1 MVRRETLLAF
11 ATLLVLA
18 PGAARAAAVPH
29 PIPAEE
35 PAVVW
40 VRFADRGL
48 DSPAAERAAVGA
60 ARAALTAD
68 ALARRAKVGAPVD
81 LLDVPPSARYLDA
94 VRATGARVR
103 VISRWQNAV
112 SVHADP
118 AQQAALRAL
127 PFVSD
132 VRAVAVRPAGEK
144 LAEPVVPVPTRAG
157 RSAPGLR
164 SLDYGDCSSQILPIQ
179 VDGLHNL
186 GLSGAGVKVA
196 VLDTGFKRTHA
207 ALDDVDV
214 LAEWDF
220 VQGDAVTTNQTG
232 DDFSQ
237 HNHGTYVLSLIGGW
251 DPGHL
256 IGPAH
261 GASYLL
267 AKTENL
273 SSETPVEEDYWIAAA
288 EWADSLGAD
297 VITTSLGYKDWYT
310 YEDMDGDT
318 APITIQADLAVA
330 NGICVFSSAGNEGQG
345 PWHYI
350 TAPAD
355 GDSVVSVGAV
365 DSLGTIVGFSSRG
378 PTFDGRIK
386 PDVCAMGRGDLVV
399 LTTSDT
405 EYGRGSGTSFSNP
418 LVAGV
423 AALLLEANPAWG
435 PHEVREALRS
445 TATRA
450 TTPDNDYGW
459 GIVQAVDAAMFPV
472 SAPEVPPAAAAREFL
487 ASPNPARNA
496 TTLRFTL
503 AAGESPESIT
513 IHDVS
518 GRVVRRLPLGPGA
531 RAAGRAAWN
540 GLDDAGRPVAA
551 GLYFARLDGVRA
563 PAARIVRLP

>member
-1 MVRRETLLAF
+1 MVRRRLHPVVAS
-11 ATLLVLA
+11 LLVLA
-18 PGAARAAAVPH
+18 ALPARAA
-29 PIPAEE
+29 E
-35 PAVVW
+35 PEVVW

-48 DSPAAERAAVGA
+48 RSAAEEAAAVET
-60 ARAALTAD
+60 ARSALPPD
-68 ALARRAKVGAPVD
+68 ALARRAKAGAPVD
-81 LLDVPPSARYLDA
+81 LLDVPPAARYLDA
-94 VRATGARVR
+94 VRATGARIR
-103 VISRWQNAV
+103 VVSRWQNAV
-112 SVHADP
+112 SVAADP

-127 PFVSD
+127 PFVAEI
-132 VRAVAVRPAGEK
+132 RPVARRPAGEK
-144 LAEPVVPVPTRAG
+144 LAEPVVPVEVRAG

-207 ALDDVDV
+207 ALDGVNV
-214 LAEWDF
+214 IAERDF
-220 VQGDAVTTNQTG
+220 VQGDDVTSNQVG

-237 HNHGTYVLSLIGGW
+237 HNHGTYVLSLIAGW

-261 GASYLL
+261 GAQYIL

-273 SSETPVEEDYWIAAA
+273 SSETPVEEDYWIAGA

-297 VITTSLGYKDWYT
+297 VITSSLGYKDWYT

-330 NGICVFSSAGNEGQG
+330 NGICVFSSAGNEGQS
-345 PWHYI
+345 PWFHV

-399 LTTSDT
+399 LIASDT
-405 EYGRGSGTSFSNP
+405 EYGRGSGTSFSAP

-435 PHEVREALRS
+435 PMHVREALRS

-450 TTPDNDYGW
+450 ATPDNDYGW
-459 GIVQAVDAAMFPV
+459 GIVQALDAAMSPV
-472 SAPEVPPAAAAREFL
+472 SVPEVVPATPDREFF

-496 TTLRFTL
+496 TTLRFSL
-503 AAGESPESIT
+503 RPGEAPSAIA

-518 GRVVRRLPLGPGA
+518 GRVVRRLPLGAAA
-531 RAAGRAAWN
+531 RSAGRAAWN
-540 GLDDAGRPVAA
+540 GLDDAGRPAAA
-551 GLYFARLDGVRA
+551 GLYFARLEGVRTA
-563 PAARIVRLP
+563 AARIVRLP